1 MEKKNTARFFL
12 SVYFQDLFAI
22 PLAKFFIK
30 LKLHPNLITF
40 FGLIFSLC
48 SAYQFYISQYVLG
61 AFLFILALIIDSTD
75 GRVARGLNKF
85 SDFGKFLDNICDK
98 LRSFCVVIPLVLSF
112 SYETITSFLLLSLYF
127 FLPILRLINTK
138 LNIFRYEPSIYFWY
152 NLAFINSFLRRKGL
166 CGIYC
171 GWERAF
177 ACMCIAPFTNNFALY
192 FSLFVIA
199 EQIIF
204 LIGLYMQYI
213 NKDKNESFNF

>member
-1 MEKKNTARFFL
+1 MEKKNTVRFFL
-12 SVYFQDLFAI
+12 SIYFQDVFAI

-30 LKLHPNLITF
+30 LKLHPNIITF
-40 FGLIFSLC
+40 FGLIFSIF
-48 SAYQFYISQYVLG
+48 SAYQFYISQYFLG
-61 AFLFILALIIDSTD
+61 SFFFILALILDSTD

-85 SDFGKFLDNICDK
+85 SDFGKFLDNLCDK
-98 LRSFCVVIPLVLSF
+98 LRSFFVVIPLVISF
-112 SYETITSFLLLSLYF
+112 KYDLITSFLLLSLYF

-138 LNIFRYEPSIYFWY
+138 LSILRYEPTIYFWH
-152 NLAFINSFLRRKGL
+152 NLVFINSFVRKKGL

-177 ACMCIAPFTNNFALY
+177 ACMTIAPFTNNFALY

-204 LIGLYMQYI
+204 VSGLYMLYK